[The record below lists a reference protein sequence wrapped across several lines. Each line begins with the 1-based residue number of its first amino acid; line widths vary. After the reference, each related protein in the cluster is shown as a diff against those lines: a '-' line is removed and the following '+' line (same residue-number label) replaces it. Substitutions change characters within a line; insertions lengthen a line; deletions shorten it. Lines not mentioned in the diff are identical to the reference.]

1 MGDTHCTWGTER
13 LAREIECE
21 ANRIE
26 RYCDYVITSL
36 DYEPDAI
43 GSDFGELVDS
53 CREIGAMMVQLRRSA
68 QPQAPTAGAMA
79 GTVQQGLV

>member
-1 MGDTHCTWGTER
+1 MGDTHCIWGTER
-13 LAREIECE
+13 LAREIEVE

-53 CREIGAMMVQLRRSA
+53 CREIGVMMVHLPVRQR
-68 QPQAPTAGAMA
+68 
-79 GTVQQGLV
+79 